1 VVFRGILDLVERPL
15 NRALRTD
22 PETLSRLSALQGRVV
37 AVDLLGLQTSVF
49 VLPTEHGMRLQTQ
62 HDGPAHVRIRGT
74 PMALLALAT
83 DRGRQQATFSGDVE
97 ISGDLSLSQHLQA
110 LIRGLDVDWEELL
123 SQRIGDV
130 AGRQLGNV
138 LRRIGEWGKQAQKTL
153 ESDVSEFLRH
163 ELRLLP
169 QRSEVEGFL
178 DSVDTLRA
186 DADRLEQ
193 RLQRLQRL
201 VRGQ

>member
-1 VVFRGILDLVERPL
+1 MVLTGILDLVEHTL
-15 NRALRTD
+15 NGALRTD
-22 PETLSRLSALQGRVV
+22 PETLSRLGVLQGWVV

-49 VLPTEHGMRLQTQ
+49 VLPTEYGIRLQPQ
-62 HDGPAHVRIRGT
+62 YEGPVHVRIRGT
-74 PMALLALAT
+74 LLALLALVT
-83 DRGRQQATFSGDVE
+83 DRGRQQLTFSGDVE

-123 SQRIGDV
+123 SQRVGDV
-130 AGRQLGNV
+130 AARQLGNV
-138 LRRIGEWGKQAQKTL
+138 LRRIGGWGKQAQKTF

-163 ELRLLP
+163 EVRLLP

-201 VRGQ
+201 VRSE